1 MATLETIGKAFK
13 MLSRAY
19 VDYAAKNLRGTEAV
33 ETMKLYQRI
42 LQDMPDAL
50 VESACIDHMAESQWW
65 PKPSELRERCV
76 SLLVNDVAALGAS
89 EAWGVVLKRMRAP
102 ERTWIGGQEY
112 VRRPCDDVTERAVAA
127 VGGWTYLRHSEDGVA
142 DRARFLQAYTDIATR
157 ERRKV
162 AEHPAVTETR
172 TALAEGKRNELEALS
187 DGRDSA
193 G

>member
-1 MATLETIGKAFK
+1 MASIETIGRVFK
-13 MLSRAY
+13 LLSRAY
-19 VDYAAKNLRGTEAV
+19 VDYAAKHLRGTEGA
-33 ETMKLYQRI
+33 ETVRLYQRI
-42 LQDMPDAL
+42 LDDIPDGV
-50 VESACIDHMAESQWW
+50 VETACVDHIADSQWW

-127 VGGWTYLRHSEDGVA
+127 VGGWAYLRHSEDSVA
-142 DRARFLQAYTDIATR
+142 DRARFLQAYADIATR

-172 TALAEGKRNELEALS
+172 LSIAERKHLREIS
-187 DGRDSA
+187 DGPTP

>member
-76 SLLVNDVAALGAS
+76 SLLLNDQGAQGAS
-89 EAWGVVLKRMRAP
+89 EAWGVVQRRLRVP
-102 ERTWIGGQEY
+102 DRTWVGGVEY
-112 VRRPCDDVTERAVAA
+112 VRRPCDEMTERAITAI
-127 VGGWTYLRHSEDGVA
+127 GGWSYLRHSEDSVA
-142 DRARFLQAYTDIATR
+142 DRARFIEAYKDISTR
-157 ERRKV
+157 ERRRA
-162 AEHPAVTETR
+162 AEHPAVTTTR
-172 TALAEGKRNELEALS
+172 TQIAAKRPLMEVT